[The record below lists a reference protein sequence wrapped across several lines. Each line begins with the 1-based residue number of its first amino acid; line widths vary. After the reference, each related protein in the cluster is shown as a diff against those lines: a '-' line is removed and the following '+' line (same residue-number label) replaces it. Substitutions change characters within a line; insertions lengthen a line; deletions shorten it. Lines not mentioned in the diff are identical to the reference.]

1 MDVCDEYTIR
11 NCYFIIAN
19 SKAIHYDHLYEAHG
33 ECRCLPACNEVKYSY
48 EVYKNK
54 FDRNLSISNSMIQM
68 RWKDSEY
75 YAMIRVQEFKLV
87 DFFSY
92 AGGILGLF
100 AGISVLSIF
109 EIFYFLTLRLG
120 IDLVRI
126 LRN

>member
-1 MDVCDEYTIR
+1 MDICDKYSLL
-11 NCYFIIAN
+11 NCFFYIAN
-19 SKAIHYDHLYEAHG
+19 NKSSDYDHLYESDG
-33 ECRCLPACNEVKYSY
+33 VCRCLPACNEVKYSY

-54 FDRNLSISNSMIQM
+54 FDKNLSVSNSMIQM

-120 IDLVRI
+120 TDLVRV
-126 LRN
+126 LRD